1 MVSNKYSTSM
11 SSSLCDTIWLSEKRK
26 NLLLLLME
34 GSRDIEQ
41 IKTSLNVTS
50 KAMMPQIKILKKQGL
65 ILQKNDSYV
74 LSEIGKLIV
83 GNMLPLLNTLEVIE
97 ENKEYWASRDT
108 SVISIDLFM
117 RLGELGECR
126 VIEPDLNHLFDLPR
140 EFTENLIK
148 SRYILSSLSYYH
160 PLYPSLY
167 SRLAKSGAEM
177 EIVLT
182 KPVFERLKQ
191 ESSEELSILLDS
203 KNTVIKIS
211 EGSLQLPTI
220 AVTEKFMYL
229 CLFDKQGKY
238 DHRKVMSFDVSAL
251 RWGRELFM
259 YYKELAGEVTE
270 T

>member
-1 MVSNKYSTSM
+1 M

-34 GSRDIEQ
+34 GPRDIEQ

-65 ILQKNDSYV
+65 VLQKENTYM
-74 LSEIGKLIV
+74 LSEIGKLVV
-83 GNMLPLLNTLEVIE
+83 GNMLPLLNTLEVLE

-108 SVISIDLFM
+108 SVIPPEQFM
-117 RLGELGECR
+117 RLGELGECM

-148 SRYILSSLSYYH
+148 SRCIMSSLSYYH
-160 PLYPSLY
+160 PLYSSLY

-182 KPVFERLKQ
+182 KSVFDRLKNDCRD
-191 ESSEELSILLDS
+191 ELETLLDS
-203 KNTVIKIS
+203 ENTVVKVC
-211 EGSLQLPTI
+211 EENLKLPTI
-220 AVTEKFMYL
+220 AVTEKFMYI

-238 DHRKVMSFDVSAL
+238 DHRKVMSFDASAL
-251 RWGRELFM
+251 RWGRELFIH
-259 YYKELAGEVTE
+259 YDELSQKVIEI
-270 T
+270 

>member
-1 MVSNKYSTSM
+1 M

-34 GSRDIEQ
+34 GPRDIDQ
-41 IKTSLNVTS
+41 VKTSLNVTS

-65 ILQKNDSYV
+65 ILQKGDTYT
-74 LSEIGKLIV
+74 LSEIGKLVV

-108 SVISIDLFM
+108 SVIPREQFM
-117 RLGELGECR
+117 RLGELGECM

-148 SRYILSSLSYYH
+148 SRCIMSSLSYYH

-167 SRLAKSGAEM
+167 SRLAKSGAKM

-182 KPVFERLKQ
+182 KAVFMRLKNDCK
-191 ESSEELSILLDS
+191 EELEILLNS
-203 KNTVIKIS
+203 ENTVFKIC
-211 EGSLQLPTI
+211 EENLQLPTI

-229 CLFDKQGKY
+229 CLFDMQGKY
-238 DHRKVMSFDVSAL
+238 DHRKVMSFDASAL
-251 RWGRELFM
+251 CWGRELFM
-259 YYKELAGEVTE
+259 YYKELSRKVTE
-270 T
+270 I

>member
-1 MVSNKYSTSM
+1 M

-34 GSRDIEQ
+34 GPRDIEQ

-65 ILQKNDSYV
+65 VLQNENTYM
-74 LSEIGKLIV
+74 LSEIGKLVV
-83 GNMLPLLNTLEVIE
+83 GNMLPLLNTLEVLE
-97 ENKEYWASRDT
+97 ENKEYWTSRDT
-108 SVISIDLFM
+108 SVIPQEQFM
-117 RLGELGECR
+117 RLGELGECM

-148 SRYILSSLSYYH
+148 SRCIMSSLSYYH
-160 PLYPSLY
+160 PLYSSLY

-182 KPVFERLKQ
+182 KSVFDRLKNDCRD
-191 ESSEELSILLDS
+191 ELETLLDS
-203 KNTVIKIS
+203 ENTVVKVC
-211 EGSLQLPTI
+211 EENLKLPTI
-220 AVTEKFMYL
+220 AVTEKFMYI

-238 DHRKVMSFDVSAL
+238 DHRKVMSFDASAL

-259 YYKELAGEVTE
+259 HYNELSQKVIEI
-270 T
+270 

>member
-1 MVSNKYSTSM
+1 M

-34 GSRDIEQ
+34 GPRDIDQ

-65 ILQKNDSYV
+65 VLQKEDTYM
-74 LSEIGKLIV
+74 LSEIGKLVV
-83 GNMLPLLNTLEVIE
+83 GNMLPLLNTLEVLE

-108 SVISIDLFM
+108 SVIPNEQFM
-117 RLGELGECR
+117 QLGELGECM

-148 SRYILSSLSYYH
+148 SRCIMSSLSYYH

-182 KPVFERLKQ
+182 KAVLERLKDDCRD
-191 ESSEELSILLDS
+191 ELETLLDS
-203 KNTVIKIS
+203 KNTVVKVC
-211 EGSLQLPTI
+211 EEKLQLPTI
-220 AVTEKFMYL
+220 AVTEKFMYI
-229 CLFDKQGKY
+229 CLFNKQGKY
-238 DHRKVMSFDVSAL
+238 DHRKVMSFDASAL

-259 YYKELAGEVTE
+259 HYDELSQEVIE
-270 T
+270 I

>member
-1 MVSNKYSTSM
+1 M

-34 GSRDIEQ
+34 GPRDIEQ

-65 ILQKNDSYV
+65 VLQKENTYM
-74 LSEIGKLIV
+74 LSEIGKLVV
-83 GNMLPLLNTLEVIE
+83 GNMLPLLNTLEVLE
-97 ENKEYWASRDT
+97 ENKEYWTSRDT
-108 SVISIDLFM
+108 SVIPQEQFM
-117 RLGELGECR
+117 RLGELGECM

-148 SRYILSSLSYYH
+148 SRCIMSSLSYYH
-160 PLYPSLY
+160 PLYSSLY

-182 KPVFERLKQ
+182 KAVLERLKNDCRDELETLLNS
-191 ESSEELSILLDS
+191 ES
-203 KNTVIKIS
+203 TVVKIC
-211 EGSLQLPTI
+211 EDLNLPTI
-220 AVTEKFMYL
+220 AVTEKFMYI
-229 CLFDKQGKY
+229 CLFNRQGKY
-238 DHRKVMSFDVSAL
+238 DHRKVMSFDASAL

-259 YYKELAGEVTE
+259 YYNELSQEVIE
-270 T
+270 I

>member
-1 MVSNKYSTSM
+1 
-11 SSSLCDTIWLSEKRK
+11 LCDTIWLSEKRK

-34 GSRDIEQ
+34 GPRDIEQ

-65 ILQKNDSYV
+65 ILQKENTYM
-74 LSEIGKLIV
+74 LSEIGKLVV
-83 GNMLPLLNTLEVIE
+83 GNMLPLLNTLEVLE
-97 ENKEYWASRDT
+97 ENKEYWVSRDT
-108 SVISIDLFM
+108 SIIPQEQFM
-117 RLGELGECR
+117 RLGELGECM

-148 SRYILSSLSYYH
+148 SKCIMSSLSYYH

-182 KPVFERLKQ
+182 KAVLERLNNDCRD
-191 ESSEELSILLDS
+191 ELETLLDS
-203 KNTVIKIS
+203 ENTVVKVC
-211 EGSLQLPTI
+211 EEQMQLPTI
-220 AVTEKFMYL
+220 AVTEKFMYI
-229 CLFDKQGKY
+229 CLFNKQGKY
-238 DHRKVMSFDVSAL
+238 DHRKVMSFDASAL

-259 YYKELAGEVTE
+259 HYNELSQEVIE
-270 T
+270 I

>member
-1 MVSNKYSTSM
+1 M

-34 GSRDIEQ
+34 GFRDIEQ

-65 ILQKNDSYV
+65 VLQKDDTYI
-74 LSEIGKLIV
+74 LSEIGKLVV

-97 ENKEYWASRDT
+97 ENKEYWANRET
-108 SVISIDLFM
+108 SVIPNELFM
-117 RLGELGECR
+117 RLGEMGECR

-148 SRYILSSLSYYH
+148 SRCIMSSLTYYH
-160 PLYPSLY
+160 PFYPSLY
-167 SRLAKSGAEM
+167 SKLAKDGAEM
-177 EIVLT
+177 ELLLT
-182 KPVFERLKQ
+182 RAVFERLKEDYANEL
-191 ESSEELSILLDS
+191 ESLLNS
-203 KNTVIKIS
+203 KNTTVRICD
-211 EGSLQLPTI
+211 ESLQLPTI

-238 DHRKVMSFDVSAL
+238 DHRVVMSFDLSAL
-251 RWGRELFM
+251 RWGRELFIH
-259 YYKELAGEVTE
+259 YKNLSREVPKI
-270 T
+270 

>member
-1 MVSNKYSTSM
+1 M

-26 NLLLLLME
+26 NLLLLLKE
-34 GSRDIEQ
+34 GPRDIEQ

-50 KAMMPQIKILKKQGL
+50 KAMMPQIKILKKQEL
-65 ILQKNDSYV
+65 VLQKDDTYI
-74 LSEIGKLIV
+74 LSEIGKLVV

-97 ENKEYWASRDT
+97 ENKEYWANRET
-108 SVISIDLFM
+108 SVIPNELFM
-117 RLGELGECR
+117 RLGEMGECR

-148 SRYILSSLSYYH
+148 SRCIMSSLTYYH

-167 SRLAKSGAEM
+167 SKLAKNGAEM
-177 EIVLT
+177 ELVLT
-182 KPVFERLKQ
+182 RAVFDRLKNDFANEL
-191 ESSEELSILLDS
+191 ESLLDS
-203 KNTVIKIS
+203 KNAIVRICD
-211 EGSLQLPTI
+211 ESLQPPTI

-238 DHRKVMSFDVSAL
+238 DHRVVMSFDLSAL

-259 YYKELAGEVTE
+259 HYKSLSRKVTE
-270 T
+270 I

>member
-1 MVSNKYSTSM
+1 M
-11 SSSLCDTIWLSEKRK
+11 CDTIWLSEKRK

-34 GSRDIEQ
+34 GPRDIEQ

-65 ILQKNDSYV
+65 VLQNENTYM
-74 LSEIGKLIV
+74 LSEIGKLVV
-83 GNMLPLLNTLEVIE
+83 GNMLPLLNTLEVLE
-97 ENKEYWASRDT
+97 ENKEYWTSRDT
-108 SVISIDLFM
+108 SVIPQEQFM
-117 RLGELGECR
+117 RLGELGECM

-148 SRYILSSLSYYH
+148 SRCIMSSLSYYH
-160 PLYPSLY
+160 PLYSSLY

-182 KPVFERLKQ
+182 KSVFDRLKNDCRD
-191 ESSEELSILLDS
+191 ELETLLDS
-203 KNTVIKIS
+203 ENTVVKVC
-211 EGSLQLPTI
+211 EENLKLPTI
-220 AVTEKFMYL
+220 AVTEKFMYI

-238 DHRKVMSFDVSAL
+238 DHRKVMSFDASAL

-259 YYKELAGEVTE
+259 HYNELSQKVIEI
-270 T
+270 

>member
-1 MVSNKYSTSM
+1 M

-34 GSRDIEQ
+34 GPRNIEQ

-65 ILQKNDSYV
+65 VLQKENTYM
-74 LSEIGKLIV
+74 LSEIGKLVV
-83 GNMLPLLNTLEVIE
+83 GNMLPLLNTLEVLE
-97 ENKEYWASRDT
+97 ENKEYWTSRDT
-108 SVISIDLFM
+108 SVIPQEQFM
-117 RLGELGECR
+117 RLGELGECM

-148 SRYILSSLSYYH
+148 SRCIMSSLSYYH
-160 PLYPSLY
+160 PLYSSLY

-182 KPVFERLKQ
+182 KAVLERLKNDCRD
-191 ESSEELSILLDS
+191 ELETLLDS
-203 KNTVIKIS
+203 ESTVVKIC
-211 EGSLQLPTI
+211 EENLNLPTI
-220 AVTEKFMYL
+220 AVTEKFMYI
-229 CLFDKQGKY
+229 CLFNKQGKY
-238 DHRKVMSFDVSAL
+238 DHRKVMSFDASAL

-259 YYKELAGEVTE
+259 HYNELSQEVIE
-270 T
+270 I